1 MPFDLSL
8 PLVAATALA
17 LAALITWLGLP
28 HIRVR
33 TYNKTHGDLRVIEVA
48 LMLSR
53 SPVRSFL
60 PAAQPNQGKA
70 GAKSGEPAPGA
81 EFVIYMTLKTGNI

>member
-17 LAALITWLGLP
+17 VAALVTWLGVP
-28 HIRVR
+28 SIRVR
-33 TYNKTHGDLRVIEVA
+33 TYNKTHGDLRVVEVA
-48 LMLSR
+48 VILSR
-53 SPVRSFL
+53 SSVRVFRW
-60 PAAQPNQGKA
+60 AAHGNEGKSDA
-70 GAKSGEPAPGA
+70 RAPGA

>member
-8 PLVAATALA
+8 PLFAAFGLA
-17 LAALITWLGLP
+17 LGALVTYFGWP
-28 HIRVR
+28 HVRVR

-53 SPVRSFL
+53 AARPFL
-60 PAAQPNQGKA
+60 SATQSNQGKA
-70 GAKSGEPAPGA
+70 GPAPGA
-81 EFVIYMTLKTGNI
+81 EFVIYMTLKTGNL

>member
-17 LAALITWLGLP
+17 VAALITWLGLP
-28 HIRVR
+28 HVRVR
-33 TYNKTHGDLRVIEVA
+33 TYNKTHGDLRVIELA

-53 SPVRSFL
+53 SPVRRFL
-60 PAAQPNQGKA
+60 PATEANQG
-70 GAKSGEPAPGA
+70 KSGEPAPGA
-81 EFVIYMTLKTGNI
+81 EFVIYVTLKTGNI

>member
-17 LAALITWLGLP
+17 IAALVTWIGLP
-28 HIRVR
+28 HIRIR
-33 TYNKTHGDLRVIEVA
+33 TYNKTLGDLRVIEVA

-53 SPVRSFL
+53 SPARPFL
-60 PAAQPNQGKA
+60 PAAQPNSGK
-70 GAKSGEPAPGA
+70 STEPAPGA

>member
-8 PLVAATALA
+8 PLVAATVLA
-17 LAALITWLGLP
+17 VAALVTWLGLP

-53 SPVRSFL
+53 SQFRPFQ
-60 PAAQPNQGKA
+60 PATQSNQGK
-70 GAKSGEPAPGA
+70 SGDPAPGA

>member
-17 LAALITWLGLP
+17 LAAVITWLGLP

-33 TYNKTHGDLRVIEVA
+33 TYNKTHGDLRVVEVA

-53 SPVRSFL
+53 SPARRFL
-60 PAAQPNQGKA
+60 AATPSNQGKS
-70 GAKSGEPAPGA
+70 GAPSSSS
-81 EFVIYMTLKTGNI
+81 T